1 MAHGLPHAQE
11 PDPVAKIMSRMS
23 VEDKVGQLFIVPFVG
38 AEANPGSD
46 IWQLVTEYK
55 VGGVILLAANS
66 NFNNDESAPRQIAEL
81 SNTLKTTAFE
91 TNGVPLFVA
100 IDHEGDGFPYTRIT
114 RGVTPVPSQMA
125 IGATWDTPRPRRSG
139 NL

>member
-1 MAHGLPHAQE
+1 MPLMHMIRRFLPALLAIWIMPLLLPGSGSRPAHAQE

-55 VGGVILLAANS
+55 VGGIILLAANS
-66 NFNNDESAPRQIAEL
+66 NFNNDKHFNH
-81 SNTLKTTAFE
+81 NTHRLE
-91 TNGVPLFVA
+91 YC
-100 IDHEGDGFPYTRIT
+100 DPYSHFDFYTHKYT
-114 RGVTPVPSQMA
+114 
-125 IGATWDTPRPRRSG
+125 
-139 NL
+139 